1 MLHRSALGTHQLMVR
16 RGDFEHSSDVD
27 HEIFVRKDKEVVYCK
42 KSSSRE
48 ENLYCIV
55 IFEDRASP

>member
-42 KSSSRE
+42 KSS
-48 ENLYCIV
+48 
-55 IFEDRASP
+55 